1 MINISEFVQ
10 KLHKDPIR
18 TRFELIREAEDLLA
32 SWHNSDADSIDE
44 LLAPNYSEICDALGW
59 PDFQDGGI
67 FEQCIDAA
75 LNTMLACNGCKPA
88 HLLK

>member
-10 KLHKDPIR
+10 KLHVDPIR
-18 TRFELIREAEDLLA
+18 TKLELIREAEDLLA
-32 SWHNSDADSIDE
+32 CWCIDNIDE

-75 LNTMLACNGCKPA
+75 LNTMLACRGCKPA